1 MKRSSRRNASHS
13 IFEPLEGRQLMA
25 AGDLDLSFGTGEQTI
40 ADFGNGLKPVAEDV
54 AVQADGKTVVAGY
67 AWYFDTRNRPRYQLA
82 VARFNV
88 NGSLD
93 KTFGPDRTGMILTQV
108 ADTDTA
114 QGRSVVIQPDGK
126 ILVAG
131 AARSSDDGVMAVVR
145 YNTDGS
151 LDGTFDKDGKVA
163 VRINHSSA
171 WDLALQKD
179 GKIVVVGEDFSSP
192 NDDFAAIRLHPNG
205 SLDKTFDGDGK
216 MTVKMGANE
225 KALAVAID
233 YSGTPSSNGNYGKI
247 VLVGEYR
254 TDNFQQYAIARL
266 TTAGKLDTGFAQG
279 GWTRASFKGN
289 TYSRARGAVIQSNG
303 KIVIAGT
310 GGNADNFGSFQFM
323 LARYDKK
330 GKLDP
335 IFGDKGIAETGFGG
349 TDEAYD
355 VIVSSDDGLLVG
367 GAVSRKL
374 AMAKYDSIGRIDTRF
389 GKAGKVVLNVGDIQ
403 AGAGIASA
411 GDGRVVLAGG
421 TGFITAR
428 FSQGMPKI
436 DIINGDREAGE
447 TSGDTGTLQIMRD
460 ASYDFP
466 TRVYL
471 NLTGNATPGAD
482 YTTTLAR
489 ELPVLTQGL
498 RLGGKLG
505 GKIGGIGGI
514 GGGGGVLGTG
524 RYYVDIPAG
533 QSQVLVSVNP
543 IDDRLFEGNESTLF
557 AIAPSDRYEIGSF
570 KDRVVAMA
578 DNDSMG
584 IDFGP
589 TGSPEYAGYVVETG
603 TVFGPRL
610 GGASFGWDADNTA
623 NTRRRDSAGSPDAR
637 YDTYN
642 HMQKNG
648 ANRKWEIAVPNG
660 MYTVRLVAGDPE
672 ATDSV
677 HRMSLEG
684 QLVLSGT
691 PTGDVRWFRSTTN
704 VLVTDGRLTLT
715 NAAGA
720 VNNKIA
726 FLDIKA
732 AGLREGAGPKTGTL
746 PVRLYGPATASLWHR
761 KPSGIFADNQIDEPL
776 WD

>member
-1 MKRSSRRNASHS
+1 MSRMRHQTVRRMTSTS
-13 IFEPLEGRQLMA
+13 ILEPLEGRQLMA
-25 AGDLDLSFGTGEQTI
+25 AGDLDKSFAGAGWTT
-40 ADFGNGLKPVAEDV
+40 AFFGNGLQAVAEDV

-67 AWYFDTRNRPRYQLA
+67 AWYFDTSNRPHRQLA

-93 KTFGPDRTGMILTQV
+93 KTFGPDRSGMILTQV

-114 QGRSVVIQPDGK
+114 QGRSVAIQADGK
-126 ILVAG
+126 IVVAG
-131 AARSSDDGVMAVVR
+131 AARSGNNGVMAVVR
-145 YNTDGS
+145 YNTNGS
-151 LDGTFDKDGKVA
+151 LDNTFDTDGRVT
-163 VRINHSSA
+163 VRLNSSSA

-179 GKIVVVGEDFSSP
+179 GKIVVVGEDYSSP
-192 NDDFAAIRLHPNG
+192 NDDFAAIRLNPNG
-205 SLDKTFDGDGK
+205 ALDRTFDGDGK

-225 KALAVAID
+225 RAMAVAID
-233 YSGTPSSNGNYGKI
+233 YSGTRSSNSNYGKI
-247 VLVGEYR
+247 ILVGEYR

-266 TTAGKLDTGFAQG
+266 TTAGNLDNGFAVG
-279 GWTRASFKGN
+279 GWTRAGFKGQPF
-289 TYSRARGAVIQSNG
+289 SRARGVVVQSNG

-310 GGNADNFGSFQFM
+310 GGNPNNFGSFQFM
-323 LARYDKK
+323 LARFDKK

-335 IFGDKGIAETGFGG
+335 IFGDKGVAETGFGG

-355 VIVSSDDGLLVG
+355 VIISADDGLLVG

-374 AMAKYDSIGRIDTRF
+374 ALAKYNSIGQLDTRF
-389 GKAGKVVLNVGDIQ
+389 GKGGKAGLEVGDIQ
-403 AGAGIASA
+403 AGAGIAST

-428 FSQGMPKI
+428 FSQGLPKI

-447 TSGDTGTLQIMRD
+447 TPGDDGSLLIMRD
-460 ASYDFP
+460 ASYDFA

-471 NLTGNATPGAD
+471 NISGNATIGAD

-498 RLGGKLG
+498 RLGGK
-505 GKIGGIGGI
+505 IGGI
-514 GGGGGVLGTG
+514 GGGVLGTG
-524 RYYVDIPAG
+524 RYFVDIPAG
-533 QSQVLVSVNP
+533 QSQVLVTVNP

-570 KDRVVAMA
+570 KDRVVTIA

-584 IDFGP
+584 INFAP
-589 TGSPEYAGYVVETG
+589 AGSTEYAGYALETG
-603 TVFGPRL
+603 RAFGPKL

-623 NTRRRDSAGSPDAR
+623 NVRQRNSAGSPDAR

-660 MYTVRLVAGDPE
+660 MYTVRLVAGDAE

-677 HRMSLEG
+677 HHMSLEG
-684 QLVLSGT
+684 QMVLSGT

-732 AGLREGAGPKTGTL
+732 AGLREAAGPKTGTL
-746 PVRLYGPATASLWHR
+746 PVRLYGPGTASLWHR
-761 KPSGIFADNQIDEPL
+761 TPNGTFADNQIDEPL
-776 WD
+776 WA